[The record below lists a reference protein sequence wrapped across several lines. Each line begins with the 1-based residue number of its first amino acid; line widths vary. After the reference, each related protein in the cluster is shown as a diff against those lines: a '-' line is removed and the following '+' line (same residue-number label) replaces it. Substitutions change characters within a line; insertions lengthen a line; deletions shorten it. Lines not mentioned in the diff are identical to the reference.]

1 MNLVPVTGGDVGMYG
16 YDWTAVERISGKKVT
31 GSGSSFSSNAL

>member
-16 YDWTAVERISGKKVT
+16 YDWTAVESISGKRVT
-31 GSGSSFSSNAL
+31 GSGTSFSSTSL